1 MSYYVPSMQ
10 QQYTGYDSGRNTANS
25 LLDAVRIKNQR
36 EATERSLNI
45 AESAEN
51 RAQELYKE
59 LKSERESAKQYEK
72 DLQTSKVAMDD
83 AKKRREMILS
93 NTSGDWQY
101 RLMRYINDNL
111 SVPLINTLMP
121 APFERETPLEAATRE
136 SGILNVQTPD
146 ATQYDLPVNYY
157 QSGQVRMNDPAYL
170 LQLLMMNQSNQP
182 AVTQTVPL
190 TPTP

>member
-1 MSYYVPSMQ
+1 MQ

-45 AESAEN
+45 AQSAEN
-51 RAQELYKE
+51 RAQKLYE
-59 LKSERESAKQYEK
+59 ESKSERESAKQYEK
-72 DLQTSKVAMDD
+72 DFQTSKVAMDD

>member
-1 MSYYVPSMQ
+1 MQ
-10 QQYTGYDSGRNTANS
+10 QRFTGYDSGRNTARN

-45 AESAEN
+45 AQSAEN
-51 RAQELYKE
+51 RAQKLYE
-59 LKSERESAKQYEK
+59 ESKSERESAKQYEK